1 MLGVEVL
8 ELRRVVVLGANGR
21 RQKYTV
27 REPRK
32 MQGRRFA
39 TIRSV
44 KRDSQEASKRLQGQ
58 DDRPSLRP
66 AFDGAGSIRPCSV
79 SRQHWKSYRQI
90 GITHKE
96 SHDSNG
102 NRGFFT
108 IFLSRKSAWTYLLQ
122 GLQVGDGM
130 CA

>member
-8 ELRRVVVLGANGR
+8 ELRRVVVLGANRR

-32 MQGRRFA
+32 MQGRQFA
-39 TIRSV
+39 TIKGV

-58 DDRPSLRP
+58 DDRRSLRP
-66 AFDGAGSIRPCSV
+66 AFDGAGSTRRCSV
-79 SRQHWKSYRQI
+79 SRQQWESYRQI

-96 SHDSNG
+96 NHDSNG
-102 NRGFFT
+102 KKT
-108 IFLSRKSAWTYLLQ
+108 FLTMCSSRNNAWTYLLQ
-122 GLQVGDGM
+122 GLQLGGGM